1 MVNKQLTKIGKGRS
15 GDLIKMRNYTLVNM
29 YYYYTEIK
37 RLRYDDTIEALSRAF
52 FISGRTIHNIMKEKQ
67 NNKLLSGIF
76 KKKPSIRSI
85 IIECSPFHIEI
96 LPHEKERYL
105 NK

>member
-1 MVNKQLTKIGKGRS
+1 MASKKLYKPGKGRS
-15 GDLIKMRNYTLVNM
+15 VDLIKMRNYTLVNM
-29 YYYYTEIK
+29 YYYYTEVK
-37 RLRYDDTIEALSRAF
+37 CLRYDYTIEALSRAF
-52 FISGRTIHNIMKEKQ
+52 FISGRTIQDIIKEKQ
-67 NNKLLSGIF
+67 NSKLLAGIY

-85 IIECSPFHIEI
+85 IAECTPFHLDI